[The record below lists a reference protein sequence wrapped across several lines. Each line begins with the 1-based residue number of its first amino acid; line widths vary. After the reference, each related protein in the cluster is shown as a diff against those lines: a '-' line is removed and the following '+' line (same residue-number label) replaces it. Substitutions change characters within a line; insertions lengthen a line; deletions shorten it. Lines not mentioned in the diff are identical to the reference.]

1 MHARIVH
8 ATCFSGCALLP
19 SLRLLDMSEAQKVRG
34 SEGQLVVLNSSCGHP
49 VLACPAEDAGDVLT
63 ALRMRRRRMCVSRVA
78 CLLVAL

>member
-19 SLRLLDMSEAQKVRG
+19 SLRLLDMSEAQKV
-34 SEGQLVVLNSSCGHP
+34 QLVVLNSSCGHP
-49 VLACPAEDAGDVLT
+49 VLACPAEDAGDGLT